1 MVAITSRFVGNVGS
15 VSGYA
20 SVSAKTGVL
29 YRLPPAPYG
38 WEVVAAGSAPVTI
51 NWVDL
56 SASKTIHSFTGN
68 SSGTG
73 ASTAARSTV
82 QNLATTIG
90 IGVTFSSTGGINAA
104 GFAPRKAEGGNF
116 ETPPVA

>member
-1 MVAITSRFVGNVGS
+1 MVAITARFVGNVGS

-38 WEVVAAGSAPVTI
+38 WEVVASGSAPVTI

-82 QNLATTIG
+82 QNLATTVG
-90 IGVTFSSTGGINAA
+90 IGVSFSSTGSINAA
-104 GFAPRKAEGGNF
+104 GFAPRRAEGDNF